1 MNTGKGREGPRPA
14 LSLLRLQGFH
24 AGSRPETQSG
34 PQTLPYSLGS
44 GWVSQQS
51 LSEIFLLLGKKKK
64 EKIQKHQETQK
75 RFGAGSG
82 ASLAL
87 DP

>member
-1 MNTGKGREGPRPA
+1 MNTEGERGAPACSLPLKAIGFPCREQARDAEWSPDSPI
-14 LSLLRLQGFH
+14 LLGFWL
-24 AGSRPETQSG
+24 GQSAKSFRDFSI
-34 PQTLPYSLGS
+34 T
-44 GWVSQQS
+44 
-51 LSEIFLLLGKKKK
+51 GKKKK